1 MIKEKLYDY
10 LFDINPLPDELKN
23 GMNRNDII
31 QYVNTQTR
39 NSYHS
44 HRVLLLTA
52 GNISDHLYFV
62 EKGVVRGYIYDQKN
76 KEKTIW
82 IWDENSIVTDVNS
95 FIHRI
100 PSEIYI
106 EAMPETTLTTLS
118 YHQLENVFICFPF
131 LRPFLSTI
139 AAQHARYS
147 NKRFYDLGLSAWER
161 LEEVR
166 RAYPKLE
173 QKIPKEIIASF
184 LGITPQHLSRI
195 IKEKR

>member
-1 MIKEKLYDY
+1 MVKQKLYDY

-23 GMNRNDII
+23 GMNRNEVI
-31 QYVNTQTR
+31 QLVNTQTR
-39 NSYHS
+39 TSYHS

-52 GNISDHLYFV
+52 GNISDHLYFI
-62 EKGVVRGYIYDQKN
+62 EKGVVRGYIYDQKK

-82 IWDENSIVTDVNS
+82 LWDENTIVTDVPS

-106 EAMPETTLTTLS
+106 ETMPDTTLTTLS
-118 YHQLENVFICFPF
+118 YNQLENIFISFPF
-131 LRPFLSTI
+131 LRPFLNTM
-139 AAQHARYS
+139 AAQYTRYS

-161 LEEVR
+161 LEEIR
-166 RAYPKLE
+166 LAYPKLE
-173 QKIPKEIIASF
+173 QKISKEIIASF

-195 IKEKR
+195 IKVKR